1 MIFWLL
7 NALRWLK
14 MSIQTVTSLWV
25 PEIKRL
31 NDELKKL
38 EDSLAGT
45 DDCVVDIFNLE
56 GKLEDKM
63 SYLEEDLVSAKA
75 DIAALKDHLN
85 SVLKERIENK
95 LESLEE
101 LTAVKALNV
110 ELRNH
115 LNSTIKEL
123 NNIAGFV
130 NQQYDDLI
138 EQTYE
143 IDSP

>member
-1 MIFWLL
+1 MIPWWLL
-7 NALRWLK
+7 KALHWIRMSYQAVTNRW
-14 MSIQTVTSLWV
+14 M

-56 GKLEDKM
+56 EKLEDKM

-85 SVLKERIENK
+85 SIVKERIENK

-101 LTAVKALNV
+101 ELTAVKAQNV

-115 LNSTIKEL
+115 LNSAIKEL

-138 EQTYE
+138 ETNV
-143 IDSP
+143 

>member
-1 MIFWLL
+1 
-7 NALRWLK
+7 

-31 NDELKKL
+31 NDQLKKL

-45 DDCVVDIFNLE
+45 DDCVVDIFSLE
-56 GKLEDKM
+56 EKLEDKM
-63 SYLEEDLVSAKA
+63 VYLEDLASAKA

-85 SVLKERIENK
+85 SVLKERVENK
-95 LESLEE
+95 LESLEEE

-115 LNSTIKEL
+115 LNSAIKEL

-130 NQQYDDLI
+130 NQQYDDDLI

>member
-1 MIFWLL
+1 
-7 NALRWLK
+7 

-38 EDSLAGT
+38 QESLAGT

-56 GKLEDKM
+56 GKLEGKIV
-63 SYLEEDLVSAKA
+63 YLEEDLASAKA
-75 DIAALKDHLN
+75 DIGALKDHLN

-101 LTAVKALNV
+101 ELTAVKAQNG
-110 ELRNH
+110 ELRNQ
-115 LNSTIKEL
+115 LNSAIKEL

-130 NQQYDDLI
+130 NQQYD
-138 EQTYE
+138 
-143 IDSP
+143 